1 MRKDIFI
8 DNNIASKFS
17 NPQDPEY
24 IKLTKWLMFF
34 DSKEA
39 ADSEN
44 SKDNFAHLVVSQKL
58 LIEYF
63 KSSKGATS
71 SSSIPVI
78 IDKLTREGRLIKF
91 SIDEI
96 NDFKQAYFSKKVIKN
111 FESNH
116 QDWEL
121 LPIIFLSDRK
131 FALSYDDKFTKDIE
145 NFPKFTATVAKRPE
159 DLPYNE

>member
-1 MRKDIFI
+1 MKKDIFI
-8 DNNIASKFS
+8 DNNVASKFS

-34 DSKEA
+34 DSKE
-39 ADSEN
+39 EN
-44 SKDNFAHLVVSQKL
+44 KDNFAHLVVSQKL

-78 IDKLTREGRLIKF
+78 IDTLTREGRLIKF
-91 SIDEI
+91 SVDEI
-96 NDFKQAYFSKKVIKN
+96 NTFKQVYFSKKVIKN

-145 NFPKFTATVAKRPE
+145 SFPKFTATVAKRPE
-159 DLPYNE
+159 DLPYND